1 MRITRLQLRNVR
13 RHQDLDLAL
22 APGLTVV
29 RGPNE
34 SGKSTIQRALELALT
49 RRVTSG
55 SADLDALRT
64 WNAAEDDRP
73 WVRIEFEQED
83 LDGVRTGTLEKSF
96 RGARGTVKLE
106 LDGDTVTDPAR
117 ADELIGDLTGIPS
130 EPFFRSTASV
140 RHHELD
146 GLARDE
152 AALRDRLQASI
163 SGADRGTSRARRKLE
178 RALYELNT
186 KGDKNPGRIK
196 AAEAALAAATAA
208 QRNGEA
214 ALAQLEAD
222 RDMLAQAREDRAAAE
237 AELTEQRGM
246 LEKARMAERLIAER
260 EQARE
265 RFERYSTAVEVS
277 TQVEELEASH
287 PSSNGL
293 PALREAMAKV
303 RASDMRIREIKAAL
317 AGEVEVSFE
326 VNEPTPR
333 SWRPTAIAAI
343 ALILLAVGL
352 VVADQLALLPR
363 ELRDIGISFLG
374 QSFALPGVPVLGALL
389 VLFSVALAW
398 VGRRQRIRAL
408 AMRRTRDLRSQEIER
423 RLRGR
428 SQLEQDLQ
436 MEEVTLSNLL
446 AALELPDLAAV
457 EALVAAE
464 EAHMTNILKL
474 RAQLEGLVGREPSST
489 LPELR
494 SKAALDIEQKT
505 AAIEELGAI
514 AREPRARER
523 LETAVAD
530 ADRAVG
536 VARDAE
542 AQARARVEQNAVD
555 AEEVAGHAERAAHWA
570 EQLAALRRRARVY
583 DATLRALDNAE
594 RATIRTATRYLEKRM
609 VVDLERVTAGRYRRV
624 RVDDQDLGLRVYA
637 PERGDWVDVSTL
649 SQGTL
654 DTVYLTARI
663 GLVRL
668 VTGDRRPPL
677 IMDDPFVTLDDE
689 RAARALELLRDV
701 SSDFQVIYLT
711 TSDRYDRAADAVV
724 QLAPPTAL
732 TPDSVP
738 DDVEPATTA
747 ERPGPGATPE
757 PRATAEPGATAGP
770 GAAAARPND
779 QLTLEA
785 AAPSAATPSAATAE
799 PSTRGG

>member
-1 MRITRLQLRNVR
+1 MRITRLQLQNVR
-13 RHQDLDLAL
+13 RHQNLDVQL

-55 SADLDALRT
+55 SADLDAMRT
-64 WNAAEDDRP
+64 WNAADDDRP
-73 WVRIEFEQED
+73 WVRLEFEQED

-106 LDGDTVTDPAR
+106 IDGETITDPTR
-117 ADELIGDLTGIPS
+117 ADEVLGDLTGIPS
-130 EPFFRSTASV
+130 EAFFRSTASV

-196 AAEAALAAATAA
+196 AAEAALAASTAA

-214 ALAQLEAD
+214 ALAQLESD
-222 RDMLAQAREDRAAAE
+222 RDSLAQAREERAAAE
-237 AELTEQRGM
+237 AELAEQRGM
-246 LEKARMAERLIAER
+246 LEKARLAERLMAERD
-260 EQARE
+260 QARE
-265 RFERYSTAVEVS
+265 RFERYSTAVDVAG
-277 TQVEELEASH
+277 QIDQLEASH

-303 RASDMRIREIKAAL
+303 RASDLRIRELKAAL
-317 AGEVEVSFE
+317 AGEVEVKYE
-326 VNEPTPR
+326 INEPTPR

-343 ALILLAVGL
+343 ALVVLAVLL
-352 VVADQLALLPR
+352 VIGDQLSILPR
-363 ELRDIGISFLG
+363 DLRDIGISIAG
-374 QSFALPGVPVLGALL
+374 QKLSLPGVPVLAALL
-389 VLFSVALAW
+389 LLFAMALAW
-398 VGRRQRIRAL
+398 VGRRQRIRAK
-408 AMRRTRDLRSQEIER
+408 AVISARDMRAQEIER

-428 SQLEQDLQ
+428 SQLEQELQ
-436 MEEVTLSNLL
+436 VEEVTLTNLL

-474 RAQLEGLVGREPSST
+474 RAQLEGLVGREPATT

-523 LETAVAD
+523 LEVAVSD
-530 ADRAVG
+530 ADRLLNG
-536 VARDAE
+536 ARDTE
-542 AQARARVEQNAVD
+542 ASARARVEQNAVD
-555 AEEVAGHAERAAHWA
+555 AEEVAAHAERAAQWA
-570 EQLAALRRRARVY
+570 EQLAALQRRARVY
-583 DATLRALDNAE
+583 DSTLKALDAAE

-609 VVDLERVTAGRYRRV
+609 VVDLDRVTAGRYRHV
-624 RVDDQDLGLRVYA
+624 RVDDENLGLRVYA

-654 DTVYLTARI
+654 DTVYLAARI

-677 IMDDPFVTLDDE
+677 VMDDPFVTLDDQ
-689 RAARALELLRDV
+689 RAERALELLHDI
-701 SSDFQVIYLT
+701 STDFQVIYLT
-711 TSDRYDRAADAVV
+711 TSDRYDRAADKVV
-724 QLAPPTAL
+724 ELTPATAL

-738 DDVEPATTA
+738 DDRTSDAPAAAGLEAPASAAAAATTA
-747 ERPGPGATPE
+747 A
-757 PRATAEPGATAGP
+757 AEP
-770 GAAAARPND
+770 AA
-779 QLTLEA
+779 
-785 AAPSAATPSAATAE
+785 
-799 PSTRGG
+799 